1 MSTADRIS
9 NANRSEPD
17 DCDLRAEPDDPNP
30 GEADDCEPPLE
41 RDGHTKALAEL
52 ARDHHRALLRFLT
65 ARTGSQDEA
74 LEVAQEAYAKM
85 LALDHPETVGFLAG
99 YMWKIAGNLANERKR
114 QRANRARLDLVALF
128 EPEKHAQSA
137 EALVYTQQRLELLE
151 KAINELPPKC
161 LEAFVLRVIEEQSF
175 KEVAQRMDIGERMA
189 MIYVARAL
197 EYCQSCLDAAEAT
210 RRMPK

>member
-17 DCDLRAEPDDPNP
+17 DCDLRAEPDDPDP

-151 KAINELPPKC
+151 KAIRPSRSLC
-161 LEAFVLRVIEEQSF
+161 SWH
-175 KEVAQRMDIGERMA
+175 
-189 MIYVARAL
+189 
-197 EYCQSCLDAAEAT
+197 
-210 RRMPK
+210 